1 MRSRSLRSDIT
12 LCRRVIDEVRPYWP
26 YLGATLLVSLMSIPL
41 VLLSPLP
48 LKIAVDSV
56 VGMKPVPRVLS
67 WMLPEPILA
76 SRDSLLIV
84 VTGLYLII
92 ALLHQL
98 HLMAASCLRT
108 YAADR

>member
-12 LCRRVIDEVRPYWP
+12 LCRRVIDEVRPYWL

-56 VGMKPVPRVLS
+56 VGMKPVPGVLS
-67 WMLPEPILA
+67 SVLPEPILA
-76 SRDSLLIV
+76 SRDSVLIV
-84 VTGLYLII
+84 VTGLYLMIS
-92 ALLHQL
+92 LLHQL
-98 HLMAASCLRT
+98 QLIGTSLLRT
-108 YAADR
+108 YACER